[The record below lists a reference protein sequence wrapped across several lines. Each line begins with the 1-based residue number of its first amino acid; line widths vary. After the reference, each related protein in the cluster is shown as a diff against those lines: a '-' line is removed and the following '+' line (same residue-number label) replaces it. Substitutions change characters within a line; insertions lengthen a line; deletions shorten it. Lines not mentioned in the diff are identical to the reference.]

1 MRYVSLHHH
10 STFSYGD
17 GFALPREHVER
28 AATLGMTALALTE
41 HGNLSSHVQLE
52 KACNE
57 FGIKPIFGVEGYIA
71 GPSESRK
78 CHQTILAMDQTGH
91 RNLNAMVSQSWR
103 DFYRWPTIHIDVLE
117 EYSEGLIVLS
127 GCADSTLS
135 CTLLGGKSF
144 GDKRDSYTREQF
156 EGAIR
161 LVEWYQSVFG
171 DRYYLECQRFPGLS
185 RTCALNPAFEELSAI
200 TGVGLAATSD
210 CHYLYSRDAEM
221 QKILHAAHRA
231 STVSAVEASWEYS
244 ITLDFPESDEQVIN
258 DLVGTGLSDSAA
270 QSALDNTAIIAER
283 CNVTLPKVDPIRYPI
298 TEDDWAESWC

>member
-57 FGIKPIFGVEGYIA
+57 FKIKPIFGLEGYIA
-71 GPSESRK
+71 GPNENRK
-78 CHQTILAMDQTGH
+78 CHQTILAMDQIGH

-117 EYSEGLIVLS
+117 EYSEGIICLS

-144 GDKRDSYTREQF
+144 GDKRDYYTREQF
-156 EGAIR
+156 ESAIR

-185 RTCALNPAFEELSAI
+185 RTCTLNPALEEISAI

-210 CHYLYSRDAEM
+210 CHYLYSSDAEM

-270 QSALDNTAIIAER
+270 QSALDNTAVIAER
-283 CNVTLPKVDPIRYPI
+283 CNVVLPKVEPIRYPI
-298 TEDDWAESWC
+298 NDADWAETWC